1 MDRLE
6 ESLISARDTMR
17 ETRRDSSVS
26 KVLQFV
32 LSGWPEVCDM
42 AELKQFWS
50 R

>member
-1 MDRLE
+1 MERLE
-6 ESLISARDTMR
+6 ESLILAREIMR
-17 ETRRDSSVS
+17 ETRQDSSLS

-32 LSGWPEVCDM
+32 LSGWLEVCDM